1 MAAIYAVLNFG
12 LPYCVLRSN
21 LRKSERA
28 INTKSCAQWVF
39 VNNEMGQTAE
49 NILTSLSLSLS
60 LSSYFSWKRVP
71 NFQKKISFKEPRN
84 VLKTMHTNERHIYEA
99 K

>member
-60 LSSYFSWKRVP
+60 LHILAENVCQIFKRKYLSK
-71 NFQKKISFKEPRN
+71 NHEMF
-84 VLKTMHTNERHIYEA
+84 
-99 K
+99 

>member
-49 NILTSLSLSLS
+49 NILTSLCLSLSLS
-60 LSSYFSWKRVP
+60 LSLHILAENVCQNFKRKYLSK
-71 NFQKKISFKEPRN
+71 NHEMF
-84 VLKTMHTNERHIYEA
+84 
-99 K
+99 